1 MSNIKVD
8 FSEIEVYL
16 FDLGGVLIDIDPLK
30 TIEAFSQL
38 GLSQLHDQINHGHH
52 SGLFKQLETGQIS
65 DDDFISAIRKQLR
78 YPYPISDVIDAW
90 NKMLI
95 HFPVERIQILKQ
107 LKKEKPV
114 YLLSNTNGIHRD
126 YFTKMTTQHS
136 EFEDLFT
143 QVFYSYQ
150 LGCSKPDSEPFLK
163 VIQETGLKPERTL
176 FLDDSL
182 ANLATAKKIGFQTYF
197 ITKENTVEKI
207 FSNM

>member
-1 MSNIKVD
+1 
-8 FSEIEVYL
+8 
-16 FDLGGVLIDIDPLK
+16 
-30 TIEAFSQL
+30 
-38 GLSQLHDQINHGHH
+38 
-52 SGLFKQLETGQIS
+52 
-65 DDDFISAIRKQLR
+65 
-78 YPYPISDVIDAW
+78 
-90 NKMLI
+90 MLI